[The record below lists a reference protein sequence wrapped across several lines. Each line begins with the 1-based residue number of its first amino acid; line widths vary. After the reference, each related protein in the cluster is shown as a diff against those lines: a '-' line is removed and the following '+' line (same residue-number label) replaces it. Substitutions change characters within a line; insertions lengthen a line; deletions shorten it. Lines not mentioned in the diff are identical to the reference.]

1 MASVI
6 ELYKYL
12 DKSIPSS
19 LSCDWDNDGLM
30 CCPDPDREVKK
41 VFFTL
46 DITEKAASYAIE
58 NGYDLIISH
67 HPLIFRPI
75 SNVAFDKSVSRTV
88 MMLVK
93 AGISAFSFHTR
104 LDSLNGGVND
114 ALAERLEIVDPEELD
129 ESGAGRIGYLS
140 DSMTAAEFAN
150 FVKKRLGV
158 DSVRYTDS
166 KRNVNKVAIVGGSGK
181 EFIDLAIKK
190 GADTFVSGEIGYSAF
205 SSNYS
210 NNINLVEAGHFFTE
224 NPVLDK
230 LILMVKGYC
239 DVEIGKFFSNEVLCV

>member
-41 VFFTL
+41 VLFTL

-88 MMLVK
+88 MMRVK

-150 FVKKRLGV
+150 FVKKGRFERSILTAPSHKTDTPEQKPPRSRCAGSVFQALPSARLPPRH
-158 DSVRYTDS
+158 SRPPW
-166 KRNVNKVAIVGGSGK
+166 GK
-181 EFIDLAIKK
+181 IPPHCR
-190 GADTFVSGEIGYSAF
+190 S
-205 SSNYS
+205 
-210 NNINLVEAGHFFTE
+210 
-224 NPVLDK
+224 
-230 LILMVKGYC
+230 
-239 DVEIGKFFSNEVLCV
+239 